1 MRRLQVR
8 VLSGVLGR
16 VVELVDTKHL
26 NCFSPN
32 GECGFDSRPDYEKL
46 LNMELY
52 HNLERFFWSKV
63 LPVIFKTIQY
73 ALLIALLYAFVL
85 MGINVFNELT

>member
-1 MRRLQVR
+1 
-8 VLSGVLGR
+8 
-16 VVELVDTKHL
+16 
-26 NCFSPN
+26 
-32 GECGFDSRPDYEKL
+32 
-46 LNMELY
+46 MELY

>member
-8 VLSGVLGR
+8 VLSGVHGR

-32 GECGFDSRPDYEKL
+32 RECGFDSRPDYKL
-46 LNMELY
+46 FFYAILAPLRRHFHRVSLN
-52 HNLERFFWSKV
+52 RICV
-63 LPVIFKTIQY
+63 LV
-73 ALLIALLYAFVL
+73 
-85 MGINVFNELT
+85 